1 MKTLDPARIEAD
13 FGHALAA
20 RLSQT
25 TRDIPIDI
33 AERLRAARERA
44 LAKRKVFRLQLVSGL
59 QVVGHGQA
67 GLHGPDSHLGLWGRV
82 AAFIPLLVLIA
93 GLLAVSFFQEEQR
106 AAEMAAVDAEL
117 LGDELPPAAFT
128 DPGFAHFLSTARRD

>member
-1 MKTLDPARIEAD
+1 MRKLDSARIEAN
-13 FGHALAA
+13 FGHALTA
-20 RLSQT
+20 RLNES
-25 TRDIPIDI
+25 TRDIPVDI

-44 LAKRKVFRLQLVSGL
+44 LAKRRVFRLQLVSGL
-59 QVVGHGQA
+59 QMVGNGSA
-67 GLHGPDSHLGLWGRV
+67 GLHAPDSHLGLWGRI

-117 LGDELPPAAFT
+117 LVDELPPAAFT